1 MPYACVRGLELNY
14 RIVGDSGDWIALSPG
29 SRHPYADFEPLA
41 ERIAKAGFRVLLH
54 DRRNCGASDIG
65 FDGEG
70 SENEIWADDLHALL
84 KQLGALPAVIGGSS
98 AGCRLSIIFALRHR
112 ADARAL
118 LLWRITGGAFAAKEL
133 AESYYGQ
140 YIALARKGG
149 MQAVADSE
157 HFRECI
163 RNRPSNR
170 EHLLTIDQ
178 REFIAVMTRWQNDF
192 LRGATMPIIGASE
205 SDLRSIAQPACLIPG
220 NDLIHTPVAATN
232 LNHLLPH
239 SELHNV
245 VSVRPEDDLLPEWNK
260 AEWDFKGRRR
270 RPHLHHLPD
279 EDQSQCLTLRRNPS
293 AKRPKR
299 ATA

>member
-1 MPYACVRGLELNY
+1 MPLARIRGLEINY
-14 RIVGDSGDWIALSPG
+14 RIVGDAGEWIALSPG
-29 SRHPYADFEPLA
+29 ARHPYDDFVPLA
-41 ERIAKAGFRVLLH
+41 ERLATAGYRVLLH
-54 DRRNCGASDIG
+54 DRRNCGASDVG

-84 KQLGALPAVIGGSS
+84 KQLGALPAIVGGSS

-140 YIALARKGG
+140 YVTLARQGG

-163 RNRPSNR
+163 RRRPTNR
-170 EHLLTIDQ
+170 ERLLALDPTF
-178 REFIAVMTRWQNDF
+178 FIAVMTRWQQDF
-192 LRGATMPIIGASE
+192 LRGADMPIIGATE
-205 SDLRSIAQPACLIPG
+205 ANLRSIEQPACLIPG
-220 NDLIHTPVAATN
+220 NDLIHTPAAAAN
-232 LNHLLPH
+232 LNRLLPN

-245 VSVRPEDDLLPEWNK
+245 ISARADNDLLPEWSK
-260 AEWDFKGRRR
+260 AEWD
-270 RPHLHHLPD
+270 
-279 EDQSQCLTLRRNPS
+279 
-293 AKRPKR
+293 AKEADVAKVFTEFLARIK
-299 ATA
+299 AHA

>member
-1 MPYACVRGLELNY
+1 MPLARIRGLEINY
-14 RIVGDSGDWIALSPG
+14 RIVGDAGEWIALSPG
-29 SRHPYADFEPLA
+29 ARHPYDDFVPLA
-41 ERIAKAGFRVLLH
+41 ERLATAGYRVLLH
-54 DRRNCGASDIG
+54 DRRNCGASDVG

-84 KQLGALPAVIGGSS
+84 KQLGALPAIIGGSS

-140 YIALARKGG
+140 YVTLARQGG

-163 RNRPSNR
+163 RRRPTNR
-170 EHLLTIDQ
+170 ERLLALDPTF
-178 REFIAVMTRWQNDF
+178 FIAVMTRWQQDF
-192 LRGATMPIIGASE
+192 LRGADMPIIGATE
-205 SDLRSIAQPACLIPG
+205 ANLRSIEQPACLIPG
-220 NDLIHTPVAATN
+220 NDLIHTPAAAAN
-232 LNHLLPH
+232 LNRLLPN

-245 VSVRPEDDLLPEWNK
+245 ISARADNDLLPEWSK
-260 AEWDFKGRRR
+260 AEWD
-270 RPHLHHLPD
+270 
-279 EDQSQCLTLRRNPS
+279 
-293 AKRPKR
+293 AKEADVAKVFTEFLARIK
-299 ATA
+299 AHA

>member
-1 MPYACVRGLELNY
+1 MPLARIRGLEINY
-14 RIVGDSGDWIALSPG
+14 RIVGDAGEWIALSPG
-29 SRHPYADFEPLA
+29 ARHPYDDFVPLA
-41 ERIAKAGFRVLLH
+41 ERLATAGYRVLLH
-54 DRRNCGASDIG
+54 DRRNCGASDVG

-84 KQLGALPAVIGGSS
+84 KQLGALPAIVGGSS

-140 YIALARKGG
+140 YVTLARQGG

-163 RNRPSNR
+163 RRRPTNR
-170 EHLLTIDQ
+170 ERLLALDPTF
-178 REFIAVMTRWQNDF
+178 FIAVMTRWQQDF
-192 LRGATMPIIGASE
+192 LRGADMPIIGATE
-205 SDLRSIAQPACLIPG
+205 ANLRSIEQPAYLIPG
-220 NDLIHTPVAATN
+220 NDLIHTPAAAAN
-232 LNHLLPH
+232 LNRLLPN

-245 VSVRPEDDLLPEWNK
+245 ISARADNDLLPEWSK
-260 AEWDFKGRRR
+260 AEWD
-270 RPHLHHLPD
+270 
-279 EDQSQCLTLRRNPS
+279 
-293 AKRPKR
+293 AKEADVAKVFTEFLARIK
-299 ATA
+299 AHA